1 MAGLRDSSRETDY
14 IARMG
19 GDEFVLVPPSPSL
32 KNVAGKMNVLETM
45 ALDAGIALCGER
57 PAPHQYRHG
66 LDAESLLADRRI
78 YRRSGYPLPALRA
91 LALVTLCLFGDT
103 VSPARRR

>member
-1 MAGLRDSSRETDY
+1 MAGLRDSSRETDC

-45 ALDAGIALCGER
+45 ALDAGIALV
-57 PAPHQYRHG
+57 ASG
-66 LDAESLLADRRI
+66 LLRI
-78 YRRSGYPLPALRA
+78 SIA
-91 LALVTLCLFGDT
+91 T
-103 VSPARRR
+103 VSMPRVSWRTAG